1 MSTRLATRMSLRYLA
16 AALVAGIAL
25 SLAPTAPAVADE
37 DPVVRQPR
45 VRVAAPRPAPQRV
58 RTVVQTRTVER
69 VRYVPVYYTTTCGG
83 CAAVAPAPQPVYRPA
98 YYNTTCG
105 NCAPAVAAPDYYAPR
120 YYAAGCGS
128 CGQAVAAPYYWAVR
142 TARYWHAHGYYR

>member
-16 AALVAGIAL
+16 AALVAGFAL

-45 VRVAAPRPAPQRV
+45 VRVAAPRPAPRV

-69 VRYVPVYYTTTCGG
+69 VRYVPVYYTTGCGG
-83 CAAVAPAPQPVYRPA
+83 CAPAQPVYRPA

-105 NCAPAVAAPDYYAPR
+105 NCAPVAAAPVYYAPR

-128 CGQAVAAPYYWAVR
+128 CGQSVAVPYQWAVR
-142 TARYWHAHGYYR
+142 YARVRHAYFHY

>member
-1 MSTRLATRMSLRYLA
+1 MSTGLATRMSLLA
-16 AALVAGIAL
+16 LGVGFAL
-25 SLAPTAPAVADE
+25 SLAPMTPAAADE

-45 VRVAAPRPAPQRV
+45 VRVSAPRPAPRV
-58 RTVVQTRTVER
+58 RTVVWSRTIER

-83 CAAVAPAPQPVYRPA
+83 CATPAPQPVVYRPA

-105 NCAPAVAAPDYYAPR
+105 TCALVAAEPVYYAAR

-128 CGQAVAAPYYWAVR
+128 CGQAVALPYYWA
-142 TARYWHAHGYYR
+142 ARYARVRHAYDHY